1 MDTIDQIVDRA
12 IAYTRSVLARAPRHW
27 DVARDGLERMRANLA
42 EGAPD
47 HPALERL
54 EAYIADLL
62 RYAPHGGIN

>member
-12 IAYTRSVLARAPRHW
+12 IAYTRQVLEKAPRHW
-27 DVARDGLERMRANLA
+27 DVARDGLERMRQNLA

-54 EAYIADLL
+54 EMYIAELL
-62 RYAPHGGIN
+62 RTAPRSGLN